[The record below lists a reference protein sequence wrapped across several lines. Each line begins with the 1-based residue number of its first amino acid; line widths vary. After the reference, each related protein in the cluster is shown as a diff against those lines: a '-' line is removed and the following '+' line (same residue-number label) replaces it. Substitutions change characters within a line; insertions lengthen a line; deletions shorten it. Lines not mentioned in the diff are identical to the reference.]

1 MLLFVRSEG
10 DSKRGR
16 STMRLRYDLDDAP
29 PLAEFLLFGLQWLA
43 ISIPG
48 IIIVGKVVCGLHF
61 TVSRPV
67 AYHL

>member
-1 MLLFVRSEG
+1 
-10 DSKRGR
+10 
-16 STMRLRYDLDDAP
+16 MRLRYDLDDAP